1 MILPL
6 LAYVYARR
14 GVRAAWAAGPNAHS
28 ATYFP
33 ATNVTLSGKGL
44 WCGARPFPSRLA
56 TEGQLIVRTRHRV
69 GGNRTRTFAV
79 ATKGLTRFNPVLSY
93 DLFLEAEG

>member
-1 MILPL
+1 MREEASEPRGPQARTLTPPL
-6 LAYVYARR
+6 TSPRPTSPSVAKGVGVVPDLSLQVLAID
-14 GVRAAWAAGPNAHS
+14 
-28 ATYFP
+28 
-33 ATNVTLSGKGL
+33 
-44 WCGARPFPSRLA
+44 
-56 TEGQLIVRTRHRV
+56 GQLIVRTCHRV